1 MHELKMILDEIT
13 RRLATTKEKIGK
25 QANTTIET
33 TKKTKQNKTKTLL
46 CPDRKRTERGI
57 ERSGIYEV
65 VSVLF
70 ESQK

>member
-13 RRLATTKEKIGK
+13 RRLATTKEKIVK
-25 QANTTIET
+25 YANTTIET
-33 TKKTKQNKTKTLL
+33 TKKTLL

-57 ERSGIYEV
+57 EHSGIYEV